1 MEGIDIPVVD
11 LVYFCDTKNSKID
24 IIQAIGRVLRITK
37 DKTKGYIV
45 VSIYH
50 NKSSMT
56 MVFSLDGPTEIILIF
71 KEVNSS
77 IFFR

>member
-50 NKSSMT
+50 NN
-56 MVFSLDGPTEIILIF
+56 LNNLEEEINI
-71 KEVNSS
+71 SS
-77 IFFR
+77 II